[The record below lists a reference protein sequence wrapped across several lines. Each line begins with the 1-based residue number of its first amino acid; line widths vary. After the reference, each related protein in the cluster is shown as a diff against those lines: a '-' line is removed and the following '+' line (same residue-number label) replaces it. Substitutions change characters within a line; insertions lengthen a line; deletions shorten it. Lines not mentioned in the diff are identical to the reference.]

1 MDTIKKTI
9 RSGPWAHINQVIYK
23 GKDHPG
29 KKDGKIKSEIGI
41 DIGSPYDARPV
52 HSIVKRLG
60 KIPYCAKV
68 KKE

>member
-9 RSGPWAHINQVIYK
+9 RSGPWAHVNKVIYQ

-29 KKDGKIKSEIGI
+29 KKDGKIKPEIGM
-41 DIGSPYDARPV
+41 DIRPPCYARLR
-52 HSIVKRLG
+52 HSTVKRLG
-60 KIPYCAKV
+60 KIPDRAKV